1 MASRP
6 PLRTTSV
13 ASVFSSTDSSTSTGP
28 PGGVPQ
34 SITALLN
41 NPLPSSAASSY
52 SWLSWPPTTITLPD
66 AAPPPPSHPCEIT
79 RADFAPYLA
88 AVSDPF
94 ARFADIRLHAHA
106 ELAASSDAEGAPAAS
121 SGLAA
126 CLREVPALFFKED
139 FALEDGPTFQA
150 ACPLDDDALQE
161 RLGQHLDVV
170 EAHLV
175 REIALRS
182 ESFYEAQGR
191 LRGLDGEIV
200 TAVGRIRELREVVQV
215 LTGDLVGAARQVQEL
230 NATRGNLVALQQ
242 KLTVILYV
250 SQALTALKLVSA
262 LPDNFVVPCILLIDQ
277 SNVVVRNGLYIFT
290 TPYIFTVYYKCQN
303 VKCSL
308 TWNYT
313 SIFWNLLYEENL
325 QMFFFG

>member
-13 ASVFSSTDSSTSTGP
+13 ASVSSSTESPTSTGP

-41 NPLPSSAASSY
+41 NPLPSAAASSY
-52 SWLSWPPTTITLPD
+52 SWLSWPPPTITLPD
-66 AAPPPPSHPCEIT
+66 AAPPPPSHPCEVT

-94 ARFADIRLHAHA
+94 ARFADIRLHASA
-106 ELAASSDAEGAPAAS
+106 ELAAASDAEGAPAVS

-139 FALEDGPTFQA
+139 FALEDGPTFQV
-150 ACPLDDDALQE
+150 ACPLDDEALQE

-200 TAVGRIRELREVVQV
+200 TTVGRIRELREVVRV

-230 NATRGNLVALQQ
+230 NATRGNLVTLQQ

-262 LPDNFVVPCILLIDQ
+262 FTRQLCF
-277 SNVVVRNGLYIFT
+277 SLYLA
-290 TPYIFTVYYKCQN
+290 C
-303 VKCSL
+303 
-308 TWNYT
+308 
-313 SIFWNLLYEENL
+313 
-325 QMFFFG
+325 

>member
-6 PLRTTSV
+6 PLRT
-13 ASVFSSTDSSTSTGP
+13 ASATSTDSVGP

-41 NPLPSSAASSY
+41 NPLPSASSSSY
-52 SWLSWPPTTITLPD
+52 WLPWPPPTQLPD
-66 AAPPPPSHPCEIT
+66 AAPLPPSHPCDVT

-88 AVSDPF
+88 AVSEPF
-94 ARFADIRLHAHA
+94 ARFADIRLHANA
-106 ELAASSDAEGAPAAS
+106 ELAASSSEEGTRVASS

-139 FALEDGPTFQA
+139 FALEDGPTFRA
-150 ACPLDDDALQE
+150 ACPLDDGALQE

-170 EAHLV
+170 EQHLV

-191 LRGLDGEIV
+191 LRGLDGDSV
-200 TAVGRIRELREVVQV
+200 TAVGRIRVLREVVRV
-215 LTGDLVGAARQVQEL
+215 LTGDLVGAARLVQEL
-230 NATRGNLVALQQ
+230 NATRDNLVALQQ

-250 SQALTALKLVSA
+250 SQALAALKLVSA
-262 LPDNFVVPCILLIDQ
+262 FIRQLAAVVAFGLSI
-277 SNVVVRNGLYIFT
+277 RNE
-290 TPYIFTVYYKCQN
+290 
-303 VKCSL
+303 SA
-308 TWNYT
+308 
-313 SIFWNLLYEENL
+313 
-325 QMFFFG
+325 

>member
-6 PLRTTSV
+6 PLRTTNAVS
-13 ASVFSSTDSSTSTGP
+13 ASSSTDSPTTSGP

-41 NPLPSSAASSY
+41 NPLPSAAASSY
-52 SWLSWPPTTITLPD
+52 WLPWPPPTSLPD
-66 AAPPPPSHPCEIT
+66 AAPPPPSHPCDVT

-88 AVSDPF
+88 SVSEPF
-94 ARFADIRLHAHA
+94 ARFADIRLHANA
-106 ELAASSDAEGAPAAS
+106 ELAACTSEEGTTAAS
-121 SGLAA
+121 SALAA

-139 FALEDGPTFQA
+139 FALEDGPTFRA
-150 ACPLDDDALQE
+150 ACPHDDDALQE

-170 EAHLV
+170 EQHLV

-200 TAVGRIRELREVVQV
+200 TTVGRIRELREVVRV

-230 NATRGNLVALQQ
+230 NATRDNLVALQQ

-250 SQALTALKLVSA
+250 SQALAALKLVSSFIRQ
-262 LPDNFVVPCILLIDQ
+262 LGCILIVHQECICQKCLDIYIY
-277 SNVVVRNGLYIFT
+277 VLYS
-290 TPYIFTVYYKCQN
+290 YVHCKS
-303 VKCSL
+303 SL
-308 TWNYT
+308 T
-313 SIFWNLLYEENL
+313 I
-325 QMFFFG
+325 

>member
-13 ASVFSSTDSSTSTGP
+13 ASVSSSTDSPTSAGP

-41 NPLPSSAASSY
+41 NPLPSAAASSY
-52 SWLSWPPTTITLPD
+52 SWLPWPPPTIPLPD
-66 AAPPPPSHPCEIT
+66 AAPTPPSHPCEVT

-88 AVSDPF
+88 AVSDPY
-94 ARFADIRLHAHA
+94 ARFADIRLHATA
-106 ELAASSDAEGAPAAS
+106 ELAASSDPEGAPAAS

-126 CLREVPALFFKED
+126 CLREVPALFFKD

-150 ACPLDDDALQE
+150 ACPLDDDGLQE

-200 TAVGRIRELREVVQV
+200 TAVGRIRELREVVRV
-215 LTGDLVGAARQVQEL
+215 LTGDLVGSARQVQEL

-250 SQALTALKLVSA
+250 SQALAALKLLVAAADCAGA
-262 LPDNFVVPCILLIDQ
+262 LDVIDDLQ
-277 SNVVVRNGLYIFT
+277 
-290 TPYIFTVYYKCQN
+290 
-303 VKCSL
+303 
-308 TWNYT
+308 
-313 SIFWNLLYEENL
+313 NLLVSYGTCL
-325 QMFFFG
+325 A